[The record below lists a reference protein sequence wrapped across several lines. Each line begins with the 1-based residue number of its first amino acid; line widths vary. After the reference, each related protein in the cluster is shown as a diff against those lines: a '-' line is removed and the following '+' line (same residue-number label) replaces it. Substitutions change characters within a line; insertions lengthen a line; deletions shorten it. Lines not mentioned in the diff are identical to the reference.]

1 MSVKKKPAKKAKT
14 TKETTQ
20 RTAGRHTKLTP
31 KMKFQLEKAYRL
43 GLTDAEVAEIVGVN
57 PGTIYNWAKR
67 SPVFF
72 KTIKEDWKAKA
83 DKEIERSLRERA
95 NGYSHPE
102 TKAQYVTSIEGGGR
116 WETIN
121 MVKHYPPDPTS
132 MIFWLKNRMPKV
144 WRDKTEHE
152 LGGKD
157 GGPIEVQSSAEDKK
171 LLQQIAKEL
180 FKKAGDG

>member
-1 MSVKKKPAKKAKT
+1 MAAKKKPAKKAKT
-14 TKETTQ
+14 IKK

-31 KMKFQLEKAYRL
+31 KMKLQLEKAYRL

-72 KTIKEDWKAKA
+72 KTVKEDWKAKA
-83 DKEIERSLRERA
+83 DNEIERSLRERA

-102 TKAQYVTSIEGGGR
+102 TKAQFVQDLKGGR
-116 WETIN
+116 WETLD

-132 MIFWLKNRMPKV
+132 MIFWLKNRRPKD
-144 WRDKTEHE
+144 WRDKIE
-152 LGGKD
+152 LDHG
-157 GGPIEVQSSAEDKK
+157 
-171 LLQQIAKEL
+171 
-180 FKKAGDG
+180 KAGDALTSLMEKIAGTGPPKPVGDDG